1 MDRAADMPIGLEAVE
16 VPPEAGDMPVPRY
29 VDAFIRDAEDRA
41 EEYGE
46 RIGKGL
52 FSPGDARC
60 AFLTIQWLLRK
71 GLLGKGAKFLEWGS
85 GQGMVSILASF
96 LGCEAVGVEIDKRL
110 AAESAEMA
118 ARYGSRARFI
128 HGSYD
133 PSAPGMEV
141 ATAEGRD
148 AVYVYPWPGEEG
160 YFLRLFAATAKSGA
174 LLLMNLGPEDI
185 RAYRKKAG

>member
-1 MDRAADMPIGLEAVE
+1 MDRAFAIPAGLEEVE
-16 VPPEAGDMPVPRY
+16 VPPEAGDLPVPRY

-46 RIGKGL
+46 RAGNGL

-60 AFLTIQWLLRK
+60 AFLAMQWLIRN
-71 GLLGKGAKFLEWGS
+71 GNMGKGGKFLEWGS
-85 GQGMVSILASF
+85 GQGMASILASF

-110 AAESAEMA
+110 AAESTELA

-133 PSAPGMEV
+133 PSTPGMEAV
-141 ATAEGRD
+141 TAKGRD

-160 YFLRLFAATAKSGA
+160 YFLRLFDATASIGA
-174 LLLMNLGPEDI
+174 LLLMNLGPEDV
-185 RAYRKKAG
+185 RVFRKKAR